1 VVSLLIVY
9 VLITVL
15 SSRAVASS
23 PPLLDACPFWV
34 SRVVPAPTVSGKTIV
49 LSVGS
54 LVRLLAPVPRP
65 LLLLLGRRIRTTS
78 AARTVVVVVAASSA
92 VVRGVLREEHLL

>member
-1 VVSLLIVY
+1 M
-9 VLITVL
+9 
-15 SSRAVASS
+15 
-23 PPLLDACPFWV
+23 
-34 SRVVPAPTVSGKTIV
+34 V